1 MADEEKEVTS
11 SAAVSTIV
19 SEGSPASSP
28 AESGESRPPSFVFP
42 EFPPTQYGPDGVQY
56 DFCYGVRIKTPK
68 GMPRKLHL
76 LVTDQ
81 DSGNVIYDGPLK
93 DDGWLNCSKKYFIRY
108 KIMFGEEETHKIIY
122 EHSLSLKGEDVLVQL
137 PYHGAIG
144 DSIAWFSYIER
155 FQKKHECICHVV
167 MPPYIRELFEKQYP
181 DLVFETFESAKDV
194 RPYASYY
201 LGLFFKGDVDWQPY
215 DFRLLSLSRQAG
227 EILGIEDTTEIPP
240 RMVFGERTIAEP
252 YVCIASQASSHAKHW
267 CNPHGWRLLVDWI
280 KKQGYRVLCIDK
292 EAEVGQGDVWH
303 HIPYGSEDFTGS
315 KPLQERADLI
325 HHASAFIGLSSGLS
339 WLAWCCDVPIVLI
352 SGICMPFGEFQ
363 TPYRVQTRHTCHGC
377 WNDTRYEFDHKD
389 FMWCPQHK
397 GTQRAYECTKA
408 ISADMV
414 IERLKKI
421 PGFVKAQ
428 DG

>member
-11 SAAVSTIV
+11 SAIV
-19 SEGSPASSP
+19 SESSP
-28 AESGESRPPSFVFP
+28 VSSPVESGEPKPPSFVFP

-56 DFCYGVRIKTPK
+56 DFCYGVRIKAPK

-76 LVTDQ
+76 LVMDQ
-81 DSGNVIYDGPLK
+81 DSGNVIYDGPIK

-122 EHSLSLKGEDVLVQL
+122 EHSLSLKGEDVLVQM

-167 MPPYIRELFEKQYP
+167 MPPHIRELFEKQYP
-181 DLVFETFESAKDV
+181 DLIFETFESAKDV

-215 DFRLLSLSRQAG
+215 DFRLLSLARQAG
-227 EILGIEDTTEIPP
+227 EILGVEDTTEIPP
-240 RMVFGERTIAEP
+240 KLSFGERTIQEP
-252 YVCIASQASSHAKHW
+252 YVCIASQASAHAKHW
-267 CNPHGWRLLVDWI
+267 CNPHGWRLLIQWL
-280 KKQGYRVLCIDK
+280 KEQGYRVLCIDK
-292 EAEVGQGDVWH
+292 DPEVGCGDVWH
-303 HIPYGSEDFTGS
+303 HIPFGCEDFTGNR
-315 KPLQERADLI
+315 PLQERVDLI
-325 HHASAFIGLSSGLS
+325 HYASAFIGLSSGLS
-339 WLAWCCDVPIVLI
+339 WLAWCCNVPIVLI

-389 FMWCPQHK
+389 FMWCPIHK
-397 GTQRAYECTKA
+397 GSPRAYECTKA
-408 ISADMV
+408 ISPDMV
-414 IERLKKI
+414 ISALKKI
-421 PGFVKAQ
+421 PGFIKT
-428 DG
+428 